1 MNKTS
6 VFTLVDT
13 ARWVT
18 LPLKNWK
25 QAPSVS
31 DFANLIIWCDSNM
44 ANMGAREKESDLA
57 VWNLELVELV
67 CFLKIYCKQQQ
78 KNKRSLACIVF
89 ANRMILMKRSG

>member
-1 MNKTS
+1 
-6 VFTLVDT
+6 
-13 ARWVT
+13 
-18 LPLKNWK
+18 
-25 QAPSVS
+25 
-31 DFANLIIWCDSNM
+31 M

-89 ANRMILMKRSG
+89 ANRMILMKRSV